1 MPERNQKVW
10 QLSVKPVAGRIC
22 ALQLP
27 NEIGAS
33 FIVVI
38 PAITLYGITIDQFM
52 AAYRARNSFI
62 TLDQKEF
69 LTFRCRPY
77 LF

>member
-1 MPERNQKVW
+1 MSESDLNKGFLAKGYNADLRNQEVW

-38 PAITLYGITIDQFM
+38 AYITLY
-52 AAYRARNSFI
+52 
-62 TLDQKEF
+62 
-69 LTFRCRPY
+69 
-77 LF
+77 